1 MLQVLLRCVLRQ
13 AKKEASSDQQMS
25 DRVSVQEDYVMTAV
39 KQAYHKSYGL

>member
-39 KQAYHKSYGL
+39 KQAYHK